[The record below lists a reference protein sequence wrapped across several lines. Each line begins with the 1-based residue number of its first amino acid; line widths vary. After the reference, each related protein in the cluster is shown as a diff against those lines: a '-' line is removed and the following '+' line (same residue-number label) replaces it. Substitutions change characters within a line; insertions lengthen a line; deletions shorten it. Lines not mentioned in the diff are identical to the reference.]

1 MAAPSARAGTL
12 ASLRAAFHSRRIG
25 AVTLQSFSSGL
36 PLGLIWIAL
45 PAWLTYRGVDIKTV
59 GLFSLAQAPWTFKF
73 LWSPLVDRFRLPFL
87 GKQRSWMI
95 VSEVCLIV
103 GIALLAMQG
112 NAPRI
117 GAVVALSLFIA
128 FWSATQDIAIDSYA
142 VEILERSE
150 QGLAVGART
159 ALYRAAVLVS
169 GALAITF
176 GQRHGWPVAFEV
188 LALLFLP
195 MMGLVLWSPEP
206 PVVARP
212 PRSLSEAVLQPLVGI
227 FRRARAIEIIAF
239 LLLYKFGEN
248 LATALVR
255 PFLIKKCFV
264 PEDVGLATATIG
276 LTAIIGG
283 TFFGGWM
290 TDRIGLGKALWIFGF
305 LQAIGS
311 LGYLVVNLMTPGE
324 PCGVSGA
331 VPVVQPVGN
340 RLVMYAAVGVENTFL
355 GMATGAFGVF
365 LLRLT
370 EKRFSAT
377 QYALFS
383 SIFAVG
389 RILPGPV
396 AGVLVDSA
404 GWTALFVMSVAA
416 SIPGLLLLHRFAP
429 FGVWEPNLEA
439 EEEARRAPVG
449 RARLLASSVGVG
461 LMAALFGLATSSLL
475 AALKAARG
483 RPGGFAPFGFV
494 PELARLLSPVSA
506 SDWLRLA
513 GPLIFGVVC
522 GLAAGALTAARRGVH
537 LGGERPVG

>member
-1 MAAPSARAGTL
+1 MGEATRTERPGTL
-12 ASLRAAFHSRRIG
+12 ASLRAAFKSRRIG

-36 PLGLIWIAL
+36 PLGLVWIAL

-73 LWSPLVDRFRLPFL
+73 LWAPLVDRFRLPFL
-87 GKQRSWMI
+87 SRQRSWMI
-95 VSEVCLIV
+95 VSQ
-103 GIALLAMQG
+103 GFLLAGIGLLATQG
-112 NAPRI
+112 LDPRV
-117 GAVVALSLFIA
+117 GVVVALSLFIA
-128 FWSATQDIAIDSYA
+128 FWSATQDIAIDAYA

-169 GALAITF
+169 GAVTITL
-176 GQRHGWPVAFEV
+176 GQRLGWPAVFGG

-195 MMGLVLWSPEP
+195 MMGIVVWSPEP
-206 PVVARP
+206 ARDTRP
-212 PRSLSEAVLQPLVGI
+212 PRSLSEAVFEPLVGI
-227 FRRARAIEIIAF
+227 FRRARAIEIMAF
-239 LLLYKFGEN
+239 LLLYKFGDN

-276 LTAIIGG
+276 LAAIIAG

-290 TDRIGLGKALWIFGF
+290 TERIGLGKALWVFGF
-305 LQAIGS
+305 LQAVGS
-311 LGYLVVNLMTPGE
+311 LGYIAVNVMTPGE
-324 PCGVSGA
+324 PCGAAAGA
-331 VPVVQPVGN
+331 ASLVQPLGN
-340 RLVMYAAVGVENTFL
+340 RLFMYLAVGVENTFL

-383 SIFAVG
+383 SIFALG
-389 RILPGPV
+389 RTLAGPV
-396 AGVLVDSA
+396 AGVLVDAA
-404 GWTALFVMSVAA
+404 GWTVFFAMTVFA

-439 EEEARRAPVG
+439 EEETPRTPVG
-449 RARLLASSVGVG
+449 RGRLLAWSLGAGVLGAFAG
-461 LMAALFGLATSSLL
+461 LGISALL
-475 AALKAARG
+475 AAIKSARA
-483 RPGGFAPFGFV
+483 RPGVPFGLWS
-494 PELARLLSPVSA
+494 ELAQLLAPGSP
-506 SDWLRLA
+506 SDWLRLLT
-513 GPLIFGVVC
+513 PVIFGVLC
-522 GLAAGALTAARRGVH
+522 GLGAAALTAARHGVRSPA
-537 LGGERPVG
+537 GR